1 MPSTIR
7 SSVVLSAGCVLLF
20 GPAMPVCALGHS
32 APLQI
37 VHGKPYV
44 MVMVNGKGPFRFVVD
59 TGTGGEALVT
69 PALAGELGLPTIGE
83 ARLTDPTG
91 KGAHRSPVVLVQ
103 SLRVADVEF
112 NNVGAILHEL
122 PREDSECQG
131 LLGFTLFRNYLL
143 TLDYP
148 AQRMTLAQGT
158 LVPDGGFNVLPLRIQ
173 DGVPVFTLD
182 LGGLKVD
189 AQLDSGGIGLSL
201 PAAVAARMHF
211 DVDPELFANSESVA
225 TRFQITAGV
234 LGADVN
240 LGRYTFAHPFVE
252 INPVFPL
259 ANFGACPMQDFAI
272 TFDQVHLLVRFDA
285 RTQMFHLS
293 ALPTILRLLN
303 TPPPGQSRARL
314 LPVG

>member
-7 SSVVLSAGCVLLF
+7 PLVLVAACGAALL
-20 GPAMPVCALGHS
+20 ALGLPVWPQSHTI
-32 APLQI
+32 PMQI

-44 MVMVNGKGPFRFVVD
+44 MVMVNGKGPFRFVID

-69 PALAGELGLPTIGE
+69 PELAGELGLSAIGE
-83 ARLTDPTG
+83 AKLMDPSG
-91 KGAHRSPVVLVQ
+91 QGSERSPIVLLQ
-103 SLRVADVEF
+103 ALRVADVEF
-112 NNVGAILHEL
+112 TGIRAILHDL
-122 PREDSECQG
+122 PPEDAACQG
-131 LLGFTLFRNYLL
+131 LLGFTLFRSFLL

-148 AQRMTLAQGT
+148 AQRMTLAQGS
-158 LVPDGGFNVLPLRIQ
+158 LVPDGGFNVLPMRIV
-173 DGVPVFTLD
+173 DGVPVFTLH
-182 LGGLKVD
+182 LGGVPVD

-201 PAAVAARMHF
+201 PAPVAARLHF

-225 TRFQITAGV
+225 TRFQIKAGV
-234 LGADVN
+234 LGSDVSV
-240 LGRYTFAHPFVE
+240 GRYTFSHPFVE

-272 TFDQVHLLVRFDA
+272 TFDQVNLLVRFDA
-285 RTQMFHLS
+285 RAQQFHLS

-303 TPPPGQSRARL
+303 APPPGPQRARL